1 MHNFKVVFSSS
12 PFWLLLLIPALAAIL
27 IPYFLISKKYRRN
40 RNRIVAMV
48 LEFIVMIMAIF
59 TLAGISFTYEIYNP
73 ENEILLVVDAS
84 YSTKEEKELKDN
96 YVNDVISV
104 TNTQAYKLGIIV
116 FGFDQQY
123 AVPLTND
130 LTNAYDQYL
139 AATLEEST
147 TLDTSATDISSA
159 LA

>member
-48 LEFIVMIMAIF
+48 LEFIVMVMAIF

-84 YSTKEEKELKDN
+84 YSTKE
-96 YVNDVISV
+96 
-104 TNTQAYKLGIIV
+104 
-116 FGFDQQY
+116 
-123 AVPLTND
+123 
-130 LTNAYDQYL
+130 
-139 AATLEEST
+139 
-147 TLDTSATDISSA
+147 
-159 LA
+159 